1 MCCIFFLSSRRRHT
15 RCALVA
21 GVQTCALPI
30 SFASLEADHRTAI
43 EMEGRVA
50 AKAQLLARRP
60 AKTVAAATDAAPI
73 DQFLAQSAGEIG
85 LTLDRN
91 EARGTDQETIAKI
104 GRASCRDRVCQY
116 V

>member
-1 MCCIFFLSSRRRHT
+1 M
-15 RCALVA
+15 CALVT
-21 GVQTCALPI
+21 GFYTCALPI
-30 SFASLEADHRTAI
+30 GALFWALGRPTYAAFASLEADHRTAI
-43 EMEGRVA
+43 EREGRVA